1 MASSTTTVTST
12 PNPSVPGQTV
22 TYTATVASV
31 PPGAFTPTGTV
42 TFTLDAGAPVTVPVD
57 ASGQAVFTDSTLAVG
72 SHTVT
77 ATYSGDANLEP
88 STGTSIQQVNQGAT
102 TTSLTVSPNPAVCGE
117 AVTLTASVV
126 AAPPAAGV
134 PTGTVTFIISADG
147 PALTA
152 PLDATG
158 QASVTVTDLDI
169 GVHLAA
175 AFYGGDTEFSASNS
189 PLVPLTIAQASSTTV
204 VTADPDPS
212 VCGQSVT
219 LCATVTVDA
228 PGTCTPTG
236 TVTFTVTGGPTLTAP
251 LDATGQ
257 ACVTSDELPG
267 GTSTV
272 TATYS
277 GDTGVAGSSGT
288 TTATVNQAT
297 SAVSLSV
304 TPSPSVCGE
313 AVTICAQVSVGAPS
327 TCVAT
332 GDVTFVITGGPTL
345 TATLDATG
353 EACVTTTAIPVGTQT
368 VTATYAGNAG
378 VAGSTATASVTVNQ
392 AASTTTVTS
401 PDPGACGESVL
412 LCAQVTTVP
421 PGTCPPTGTVTFV
434 VTGGPTLTATVDGT
448 GQACVTTSA
457 IPVGTHAVTA
467 TYSGDTGVAG
477 STGTGTVTVSQGTST
492 LTVAATPSPSVC
504 GETVTICAQVTVD
517 PPSTCVPTGTVT
529 FVISGGPTLTA
540 TLDATGQ
547 ACVTTTAV
555 PVGTSTITGTYAGDS
570 GVGGSTGTTS
580 LTVNPASST
589 TTVSATPDPS
599 VCGETVLLCA
609 QVTTVPPGTCVPTGT
624 VTFTVSG
631 GGPTLTATVDA
642 TGQACVSTTAI
653 PNGTHTVT
661 ATFGGGGGVAPSTGS
676 GSVTVNQASST
687 TAVTVSPTPSVC
699 GQPVTICAQVT
710 ATAPGTCTPTGTV
723 TFVISGGPT
732 LTGTLNASGQACVT
746 TSALGVGSHTV
757 TATYGGSTGVAG
769 STGTAT
775 ATVNTAST
783 TTTLTSAPNPSAPGQ
798 TVTFT
803 ATVAPV
809 APSTGTPTGTVTFVI
824 SGGPTL
830 TGTLNAAGQTTV
842 STNALTTGSH
852 TVTATY
858 SGDTCYG
865 PSTASLTQTVAG
877 SASTTMTATPAV
889 IRLRL
894 NGQLIIPTLSA
905 TLKDQSNNPVPGQTI
920 VFTANSA
927 VGPIAL
933 GSAVTNA
940 SGTATLTN
948 VTVPATVLTAATY
961 TATFAGAPGLSPAT
975 ASATLTFQPLPLLP

>member
-42 TFTLDAGAPVTVPVD
+42 TFTLDAGPPVTVPVD
-57 ASGQAVFTDSTLAVG
+57 ASGQAVLTDNSLAVG

-77 ATYSGDANLEP
+77 ATYSGDANLDP

-102 TTSLTVSPNPAVCGE
+102 TTTLTASPNPAVCGE
-117 AVTLTASVV
+117 SVTLTATVV
-126 AAPPAAGV
+126 AAPPASGV

-147 PALTA
+147 PALAA
-152 PLDATG
+152 PVDATG
-158 QASVTVTDLDI
+158 QASVTVPDL
-169 GVHLAA
+169 GVGGHVAA

-189 PLVPLTIAQASSTTV
+189 ALLPLTVNQAASTTAF
-204 VTADPDPS
+204 TATPDPS
-212 VCGQSVT
+212 VCGQTVT
-219 LCATVTVDA
+219 LCATVTVDD

-236 TVTFTVTGGPTLTAP
+236 TVTFAVSGGLTFTAT

-267 GTSTV
+267 GTSSVTV
-272 TATYS
+272 TYS
-277 GDTGVAGSSGT
+277 GDTGVAGSSTTGT
-288 TTATVNQAT
+288 VTVDQAT
-297 SAVSLSV
+297 STTTVSA
-304 TPSPSVCGE
+304 TPSTSVCGE
-313 AVTICAQVSVGAPS
+313 AVTLCAQVTVDSPS

-353 EACVTTTAIPVGTQT
+353 QACVTTTAIPVGTQT

-378 VAGSTATASVTVNQ
+378 VAGSTDTTSVTVNQ

-401 PDPGACGESVL
+401 PAPGACGESVTI
-412 LCAQVTTVP
+412 CAQVTTMP
-421 PGTCPPTGTVTFV
+421 PGTCSPTGTVTFV
-434 VTGGPTLTATVDGT
+434 ISGGPTLTGVVDGT

-457 IPVGTHAVTA
+457 IPVGTHTVTA

-477 STGTGTVTVSQGTST
+477 SSGTGTVTVNPGTST
-492 LTVAATPSPSVC
+492 LTVSATPSPSVC
-504 GETVTICAQVTVD
+504 GEAVTICAQVTVD
-517 PPSTCVPTGTVT
+517 PPSTCVPTGMVT

-555 PVGTSTITGTYAGDS
+555 PVGTHTITATYAGDS
-570 GVGGSTGTTS
+570 GVGGSTGTTP
-580 LTVNPASST
+580 LTVNPALST
-589 TTVSATPDPS
+589 TTVSVTPSGS
-599 VCGETVLLCA
+599 VCGQSVLLCA
-609 QVTTVPPGTCVPTGT
+609 QVTTMPPGTCTPTGT
-624 VTFTVSG
+624 VTFAVS
-631 GGPTLTATVDA
+631 GGPTLTATVGA

-653 PNGTHTVT
+653 PVGTHTVT
-661 ATFGGGGGVAPSTGS
+661 ATYGGGGGVAASTGT
-676 GSVTVNQASST
+676 GTATVNQATSST
-687 TAVTVSPTPSVC
+687 ALTITPNPSVC
-699 GQPVTICAQVT
+699 SQSVTLCAHVT
-710 ATAPGTCTPTGTV
+710 VATPGTCTPTGTV

-746 TSALGVGSHTV
+746 TTGLSVGSHTV
-757 TATYGGSTGVAG
+757 TATYAGDTGVAG
-769 STGTAT
+769 STATGT
-775 ATVNTAST
+775 ATVNMTST
-783 TTTLTSAPNPSAPGQ
+783 TTTLTSTPNPSAPGQ

-809 APSTGTPTGTVTFVI
+809 SPGTGTPTGTVTFVI

-842 STNALTTGSH
+842 NTNALTTGSH

-858 SGDTCYG
+858 SGDSCYS

-877 SASTTMTATPAV
+877 SATTTLTATPAV
-889 IRLRL
+889 IRLRM
-894 NGQLIIPTLSA
+894 NGQLVITTLSA
-905 TLKDQSNNPVPGQTI
+905 TLKDQSNNPLPGQTI
-920 VFTANSA
+920 AFTANT
-927 VGPIAL
+927 VLGPVAL

-948 VTVPATVLTAATY
+948 VTVPPSVLTANTY
-961 TATFAGAPGLSPAT
+961 TATFAGGPGLSPAT
-975 ASATLTFQPLPLLP
+975 ASAPLTFQPLPLLP